1 MKNLIAFVKG
11 ILEFMTEE
19 WLIVDVNG
27 VGYKISIP
35 SSTMSKLPSIG
46 KEVKVFTHLHVK
58 EDEMAL
64 YGFMSQDELN
74 MFERLISV
82 SGIGPKG
89 ALGILST
96 LSPADLCMAV
106 ITEDIKTLSSA
117 PGIGKKTA
125 QRIILELKDK
135 MNTLEAIGIGG
146 EPVLEFQ
153 QNGIVEEAIVALGA
167 LGYSRVDAAKA
178 VQDVFE
184 EDMTVEEII
193 KAALKKL
200 ALF

>member
-1 MKNLIAFVKG
+1 MISFVKG
-11 ILEFMTEE
+11 ILEYMTEE
-19 WLIVDVNG
+19 WIIVDVNG
-27 VGYKISIP
+27 IGYKIGIP
-35 SSTMSKLPSIG
+35 SSAVSKLPSIG
-46 KEVKVFTHLHVK
+46 KEVKIFTHLQVK

-64 YGFMSQDELN
+64 YGFLSQDELN

-125 QRIILELKDK
+125 QRMILELKDK
-135 MNTLEAIGIGG
+135 INTLEAIGMGG
-146 EPVLEFQ
+146 EPVLELQ
-153 QNGIVEEAIVALGA
+153 QNGTAEEAIVALAA
-167 LGYSRVDAAKA
+167 LGYSRVEAAKA
-178 VQDVFE
+178 VNDVFK
-184 EDMTVEEII
+184 EDMSVEDII

>member
-1 MKNLIAFVKG
+1 MIAFVKG

>member
-1 MKNLIAFVKG
+1 MNGLISFVKG
-11 ILEFMTEE
+11 ILEYMTEE
-19 WLIVDVNG
+19 WIIVDVNG
-27 VGYKISIP
+27 IGYKIGIP
-35 SSTMSKLPSIG
+35 STAVSKLPSIG
-46 KEVKVFTHLHVK
+46 KEVKIFTHLQVK

-64 YGFMSQDELN
+64 YGFLSQDELN

-125 QRIILELKDK
+125 QRMILELKDK
-135 MNTLEAIGIGG
+135 INTLEAIGMGG
-146 EPVLEFQ
+146 EPVLELQ
-153 QNGIVEEAIVALGA
+153 QNGTAEEAIVALAA
-167 LGYSRVDAAKA
+167 LGYSRVEAAKA
-178 VQDVFE
+178 VNDVFK
-184 EDMTVEEII
+184 EDMSVEDII

>member
-1 MKNLIAFVKG
+1 
-11 ILEFMTEE
+11 MTEE
-19 WLIVDVNG
+19 WIIVDVNG
-27 VGYKISIP
+27 IGYKIGIP
-35 SSTMSKLPSIG
+35 SSAVSKLPSIG
-46 KEVKVFTHLHVK
+46 KEVKIFTHLQVK

-64 YGFMSQDELN
+64 YGFLSQDELN

-125 QRIILELKDK
+125 QRMILELKDK
-135 MNTLEAIGIGG
+135 INTLEAIGMGG
-146 EPVLEFQ
+146 EPVLELQ
-153 QNGIVEEAIVALGA
+153 QNGTAEEAIVALAA
-167 LGYSRVDAAKA
+167 LGYSRVEAAKA
-178 VQDVFE
+178 VNDVFK
-184 EDMTVEEII
+184 EDMSVEDII